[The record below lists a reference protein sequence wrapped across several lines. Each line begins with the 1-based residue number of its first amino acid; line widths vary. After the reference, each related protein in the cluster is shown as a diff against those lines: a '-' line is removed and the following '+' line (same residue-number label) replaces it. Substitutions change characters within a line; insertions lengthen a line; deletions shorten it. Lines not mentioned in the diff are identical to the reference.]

1 MDRRTFLILT
11 GQMAIALAIIAS
23 TFIAAQTFKQVKM
36 GNGTIYVKGSAEQEI
51 ESDIVKWQGSIS
63 ASSDT
68 LVQAFDKIDGDA
80 NILRQ
85 YLQNQNIPL
94 ASINFSPI
102 DTTTIYER
110 TKDGHQ
116 TNKVESYQL
125 SLNFI
130 ITSQD
135 IPLIAQL
142 AQKITNLIKEGL
154 TIHSYPP
161 QYFYSKID
169 ALKIAVLGSAAKD
182 ARLRAEE
189 LVAKSGSQVG
199 ALRSAHQG
207 VFQITPAYSTT
218 VSDYGEFDTSSI
230 AKKIKAIVTMEYAI
244 H

>member
-11 GQMAIALAIIAS
+11 GQLAIAFAIIAS
-23 TFIAAQTFKQVKM
+23 TFIAAQAFKQIKT
-36 GNGTIYVKGSAEQEI
+36 GPGTIYVKGTAEQEI

-68 LVQAFDKIDGDA
+68 LVQAFEKLDKDL
-80 NILRQ
+80 NILLQ
-85 YLQNQNIPL
+85 YFQDQNIAQNDVL
-94 ASINFSPI
+94 FSPI
-102 DTTTIYER
+102 ATTTLYER
-110 TKDGHQ
+110 TKEGHQ

-125 SLNFI
+125 SLDFS
-130 ITSQD
+130 ITSHN
-135 IPLIAQL
+135 IPQIAQL

-154 TIHSYPP
+154 TIHSYSP

-244 H
+244 Y